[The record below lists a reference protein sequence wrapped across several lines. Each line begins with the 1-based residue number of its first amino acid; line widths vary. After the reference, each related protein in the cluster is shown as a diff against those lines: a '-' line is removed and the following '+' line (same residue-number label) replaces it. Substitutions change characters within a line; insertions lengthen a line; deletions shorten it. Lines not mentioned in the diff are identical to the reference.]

1 MKKFTIIG
9 LGNFGY
15 YLATRLYK
23 KGYDVLA
30 IDKNPVQVQA
40 IKDNVSQAVVADT
53 TDRATVTSLGL
64 KEMDTIAVCIGSDL
78 AASILTILNLLE
90 IGVKKVVAKAISE
103 PHQRILHKLGIMET
117 FFPEKDLAISM
128 AEKLHNP
135 NMLDYL
141 PFMEGYGIV
150 EFATPTQFIGK
161 SLRELDLINKFGIQI
176 VAIKEIVPERLN
188 VIPTAQFVL
197 KDSDIMILIG
207 PNESI
212 EKLRK
217 KVS

>member
-1 MKKFTIIG
+1 MKKLAVIG
-9 LGNFGY
+9 LGNFGF
-15 YLATRLYK
+15 YLATYLYK

-30 IDKNPVQVQA
+30 IDKNPPQVQA
-40 IKDNVSQAVVADT
+40 IKDNVSQAIVADT
-53 TDRATVTSLGL
+53 TDRGTVASLGL
-64 KEMDTIAVCIGSDL
+64 KEMDIVAVTIGSDL
-78 AASILTILNLLE
+78 AASILTTLNMSE
-90 IGVKKVVAKAISE
+90 IGVKKIVAKAISE
-103 PHQRILHKLGIMET
+103 PHQRILHKLGVYET

-128 AEKLHNP
+128 AERLHNP

-150 EFATPTQFIGK
+150 EFATPNQFIGK
-161 SLRELDLINKFGIQI
+161 SVRELDLINRFGIQI
-176 VAIKEIVPERLN
+176 VAIKELVPERLN

-197 KDSDIMILIG
+197 KDSDVMILIG
-207 PNESI
+207 PNDSI